1 MTEITVESEA
11 KMLEQGASLVRAFSR
26 GDVVLFEGDLGVGKT
41 TLIRGMMLGLG
52 WNEPVRSPTFNLF
65 AVYPTE
71 PPVLHADFYR
81 ITDTLGTGMED
92 YLDSHLC
99 LVEWPNAMFRLI
111 DLNTAKRIRITF
123 EGDGRRI
130 QLSNISL

>member
-1 MTEITVESEA
+1 MIEFSVESEA
-11 KMLEQGASLVRAFSR
+11 KMLELGARLVRAFSK
-26 GDVVLFEGDLGVGKT
+26 GDVVLFEGELGAGKT
-41 TLIRGMMLGLG
+41 TLIRGMVCELG
-52 WNEPVRSPTFNLF
+52 WKEPVRSPTFNLF
-65 AVYPTE
+65 AEYPTE

-99 LVEWPNAMFRLI
+99 LVEWPDAMSRLI
-111 DLNTAKRIRITF
+111 DLDAAKRVRITF
-123 EGDGRRI
+123 EGDGRHV